1 MGCAASPSSVTRPR
15 LQDGSGSAS
24 NSAHRRQS
32 ERTFERAKE
41 MRREAGEP
49 AHQSVAIDGR
59 APILLLPVLV
69 DNGDYGHLAPGAHGI
84 VDDMGLGCKPDAGC
98 RDVQRARHGS
108 SVEHG
113 ACGGLA
119 GECEWRCLEMRLAQP
134 RKLSIGGYQRSAL
147 RHLTCLTLHTNAGAA
162 FLNA

>member
-1 MGCAASPSSVTRPR
+1 MGWAASPSRITRPR

-24 NSAHRRQS
+24 NSAHRRHS
-32 ERTFERAKE
+32 DAPFESAKE
-41 MRREAGEP
+41 TRREAGEL
-49 AHQSVAIDGR
+49 AHQSIAIDR
-59 APILLLPVLV
+59 CAPILLLPVLV
-69 DNGDYGHLAPGAHGI
+69 DDGDDGDLASGAHRI
-84 VDDMGLGCKPDAGC
+84 VDDMGVGGKPDAGC